1 MSGKVKKALA
11 LALALALVFSLF
23 AVGGCSPKESDT
35 GTDTTP
41 GGDEVVKG
49 GEMVFGDLSEP
60 AYIDPYN
67 AQESNGIQIV
77 QSVFDSLTTFDPI
90 DTTKLYPA
98 AAESWEANA
107 DATVWTFKLRAG
119 AKFHDG
125 TPVTAKDFVF
135 AWNRICSTKSVNTVT
150 GKADPSGISYHL
162 AVVKGYDE
170 MQAGTATE
178 LSGVKAVDDLTLE
191 VTMAYPFAD
200 FEYVVAHPALAPVP
214 QAAVEGGVDYNGAK
228 VAFGDMPIG
237 NGPFKM
243 AEPWK
248 HNEYVRVARNDDYWG
263 DKANL
268 DTVLFKIFKDT
279 NTEYL
284 EFEAGNLDW
293 SIIGDGQI
301 AQAKA
306 KYGEA
311 PDGYTPEPGKQ
322 CVLGAQS
329 GVYYANFL
337 TTDPVL
343 KNLDVRRAISLAINR
358 QAISDTVYDG
368 TRTPADNFVPPGIAG
383 YSAGAWPDSKYDVE
397 AAKAALE
404 KAGFP
409 GGKGLPELKL
419 WFNVDGGHQPVWE
432 LVQSDL
438 KAIGIQSKLSPT
450 ADFATYLKELD
461 AAKVQVG
468 RLGWLSDYPTADNY
482 LYSMFYSKA
491 ADNKSKYNNPAV
503 DKALVEARAITDTAA
518 RIAAYQ
524 AINQTI
530 QADMPVAPIMFYR
543 HHNVASDRL
552 HDFTYDAFSFGSFEK
567 AWLTDGG
574 K

>member
-1 MSGKVKKALA
+1 MVLA
-11 LALALALVFSLF
+11 LGMVLSLI
-23 AVGGCSPKESDT
+23 GISGCAKSPSS
-35 GTDTTP
+35 TP
-41 GGDEVVKG
+41 GTTTGNEPVAG
-49 GEMVFGDLSEP
+49 GTFVFGDLSEP

-77 QSVFDSLTTFDPI
+77 QTVFDSLTKFDPI

-98 AAESWEANA
+98 AAESWEPNA
-107 DATVWTFKLRAG
+107 DASVWTFKLQPN

-125 TPVTAKDFVF
+125 TPVTAKDFVY
-135 AWNRICSTKSVNTVT
+135 AWNRIANPKTVNTVT
-150 GKADPSGISYHL
+150 GKADPSIVSYHL
-162 AVVKGYDE
+162 SAVKGFDE
-170 MQAGTATE
+170 VSAGTATE
-178 LSGVKAVDDLTLE
+178 MVGLKAVDDLTFE
-191 VTMAYPFAD
+191 VTLSYPYAD
-200 FEYVVAHPALAPVP
+200 FEFVVAHPALAPVP
-214 QAAVEGGVDYNGAK
+214 QAAVEGGVDYNGTK
-228 VAFGDMPIG
+228 VAYGDMPIG

-248 HNEYVRVARNDDYWG
+248 HNEYVKVAANTDYYG
-263 DKANL
+263 TKPLL
-268 DTVLFKIFKDT
+268 DGVEFKIFKDV

-284 EFEAGNLDW
+284 EFEAGNLDF
-293 SIIGDGQI
+293 SAIGEGQI

-329 GVYYANFL
+329 GVYYANFK

-343 KNLDVRRAISLAINR
+343 KNLDLRRAISLAINR

-368 TRTPADNFVPPGIAG
+368 TRVPADNFIPPGIAG
-383 YSAGAWPDSKYDVE
+383 YEPGAWVDSKYDVT

-404 KAGFP
+404 KAGYP
-409 GGKGLPELKL
+409 GGKGLPTLKL
-419 WFNVDGGHQPVWE
+419 WYNSDGGHQPVWE

-438 KAIGIQSKLSPT
+438 KAIGIPSTLNPT

-461 AAKVQVG
+461 AGKVQVG

-482 LYSMFYSKA
+482 LYSMFYSKSG
-491 ADNKSKYNNPAV
+491 DNKSQYNNPEV
-503 DKALVEARAITDTAA
+503 DAALIDARSTTDTAQ
-518 RIAAYQ
+518 RIAKYQ
-524 AINQTI
+524 AINKTI

-543 HHNVASDRL
+543 NNAVGSDRI
-552 HDFTYDAFSFGSFEK
+552 HDFTFDAFQYGSFEK
-567 AWLTDGG
+567 AWLTNGG

>member
-1 MSGKVKKALA
+1 
-11 LALALALVFSLF
+11 
-23 AVGGCSPKESDT
+23 
-35 GTDTTP
+35 
-41 GGDEVVKG
+41 
-49 GEMVFGDLSEP
+49 
-60 AYIDPYN
+60 
-67 AQESNGIQIV
+67 
-77 QSVFDSLTTFDPI
+77 
-90 DTTKLYPA
+90 
-98 AAESWEANA
+98 
-107 DATVWTFKLRAG
+107 
-119 AKFHDG
+119 
-125 TPVTAKDFVF
+125 
-135 AWNRICSTKSVNTVT
+135 
-150 GKADPSGISYHL
+150 
-162 AVVKGYDE
+162 
-170 MQAGTATE
+170 
-178 LSGVKAVDDLTLE
+178 
-191 VTMAYPFAD
+191 
-200 FEYVVAHPALAPVP
+200 
-214 QAAVEGGVDYNGAK
+214 VDYNGTK
-228 VAFGDMPIG
+228 VAYGDMPIG

-263 DKANL
+263 DKALL

-284 EFEAGNLDW
+284 EFEAGNLDF
-293 SIIGDGQI
+293 SIIGEGQI

-311 PDGYTPEPGKQ
+311 PDGYTGEPGKQ
-322 CVLGAQS
+322 CILGAQS

-343 KNLDVRRAISLAINR
+343 KNVDLRRAISLAINR
-358 QAISDTVYDG
+358 QAISDTVFDG

-383 YSAGAWPDSKYDVE
+383 YEAGVWVDSKYDVE

-404 KAGFP
+404 KAGYP
-409 GGKGLPELKL
+409 GGKGCPELKL

-438 KAIGIQSKLSPT
+438 KAIGIPSKLSPT

-461 AAKVQVG
+461 AGKVQVG

-482 LYSMFYSKA
+482 LYSMFYSKSG
-491 ADNKSKYNNPAV
+491 DNKSKYNNPAV

-518 RIAAYQ
+518 RVAAYQ
-524 AINQTI
+524 EINKTI

-543 HHNVASDRL
+543 HHNVTSDRL
-552 HDFTYDAFSFGSFEK
+552 HGFTYDAFQYGTFEK
-567 AWLTDGG
+567 AWLTNGG